1 MSYLKAIGMGVVAG
15 MRSMTAPALVS
26 HELNRTHSR
35 ELDDTPL
42 AFLATPAAETVTR
55 FLAQGERAA
64 DKTPWIPDRISP
76 LGLTARGVSGA
87 LAGAALCSGDGY
99 LPEAGAAMGAVGAL
113 VSAFAMY
120 HLRKRLGEAL
130 RVPDPLL
137 GALEDAVA
145 VGGGLLILRAE
156 S

>member
-1 MSYLKAIGMGVVAG
+1 
-15 MRSMTAPALVS
+15 MTAPALVS
-26 HELNRTHSR
+26 HELNRTQSR
-35 ELDDTPL
+35 ELNDTPL
-42 AFLATPAAETVTR
+42 AFLATPAAEAVTR
-55 FLAQGERAA
+55 LLAQGERAA

-76 LGLTARGVSGA
+76 VGLIGRGVSGA
-87 LAGAALCSGDGY
+87 LVGAALCFGNGE
-99 LPEAGAAMGAVGAL
+99 LPEAGAAFGAASAL

-145 VGGGLLILRAE
+145 VGGGMLILRAE
-156 S
+156 L